1 MTATTD
7 SARTLRDDQYTEV
20 ALAPTRRSGL
30 PLAPAPTSLG
40 WSRTA
45 NRHRRALVLADS
57 VGALGAAASGAWVLP
72 LLSVDPWWALA
83 PIALVPAAALCGGL
97 RRLRV
102 DRAASCWQG
111 VVKGA
116 VVALLVLFAVTSLV
130 GVAVPPAVTFGL
142 LPLAV
147 AVAVALR
154 VTAARRLAD
163 RRRDGLDLQ
172 RAVVVGASD
181 TAGEFVLRALRHPE
195 DGIDIIGQVRVPR
208 RQGAGPLPFLGSIGE
223 IHEVVRAHEIDLVV
237 VVGALPAAQTR
248 KLSWALAGTGADLV
262 INPGLA
268 EVGSHRL
275 SVLPTT
281 ASWNGGLVVAPRPG
295 DSLVKNLIDR
305 TAGAG
310 MLLVAAPVILGF
322 ALAVRLTSPGGSFY
336 SQERVGRHGELFRMW
351 KLRSMYQDADARR
364 AALLQD
370 NECDGIIFKQKN
382 DPRITPVGRF
392 IRRYSI
398 DELPQLWN
406 VVRGDMSLIGP
417 RPALPEEVAQYD
429 DLVARRLLVTPGL
442 TGLWQVSGRSNLSWD
457 RTVELDLRYVDNRT
471 LTMDAKIMAATGRA
485 VFGASGAY

>member
-7 SARTLRDDQYTEV
+7 STSTLRGESHV
-20 ALAPTRRSGL
+20 AATTVRTRPTGL
-30 PLAPAPTSLG
+30 PLAPAPTALG
-40 WSRTA
+40 WARTA
-45 NRHRRALVLADS
+45 GRHRRALVLADG
-57 VGALGAAASGAWVLP
+57 VGALGAAALGAWVLP
-72 LLSVDPWWALA
+72 MLGVDAWWALA
-83 PIALVPAAALCGGL
+83 PMALVPASALCGGL
-97 RRLRV
+97 RRLHV

-111 VVKGA
+111 MVKGA
-116 VVALLVLFAVTSLV
+116 VVALLALFAVTSVV

-142 LPLAV
+142 FPLAALV
-147 AVAVALR
+147 AVLLR
-154 VTAARRLAD
+154 VAAARRLSD
-163 RRRDGLDLQ
+163 RRRDGMDLQ

-181 TAGEFVLRALRHPE
+181 TATDFVLRALRHPE
-195 DGIDIIGQVRVPR
+195 DGVDIVGQVRVPR
-208 RQGAGPLPFLGSIGE
+208 RQGAGPLPFLGSLGE
-223 IHEVVRAHEIDLVV
+223 IREVVRAHEIDLVI

-248 KLSWALAGTGADLV
+248 KLSWALAGTRTDLV
-262 INPGLA
+262 VNPGIV
-268 EVGSHRL
+268 EVGAHRL

-295 DSLVKNLIDR
+295 DSLVKGLIDR
-305 TAGAG
+305 VAGLG
-310 MLLVAAPVILGF
+310 MLLVAAPVILTF
-322 ALAVRLTSPGGSFY
+322 ALAVRATSPGGSFY
-336 SQERVGRHGELFRMW
+336 SQNRVGKNGELFKMW

-392 IRRYSI
+392 IRRYSV

-429 DLVARRLLVTPGL
+429 DLVKRRLLVTPGL

>member
-7 SARTLRDDQYTEV
+7 SASLIQGDAHLVST
-20 ALAPTRRSGL
+20 PTAARPAGL
-30 PLAPAPTSLG
+30 PLAPAPSAQG
-40 WSRTA
+40 WARTA
-45 NRHRRALVLADS
+45 GRHRRALVLADG
-57 VGALGAAASGAWVLP
+57 VGALGAAALGAWVLP
-72 LLSVDPWWALA
+72 MASIDAWWALA
-83 PIALVPAAALCGGL
+83 PLAVVPASVLAGGL
-97 RRLRV
+97 RRLHV

-111 VVKGA
+111 VVRGA
-116 VVALLVLFAVTSLV
+116 VVALLALFAVASVV

-142 LPLAV
+142 VPLAV
-147 AVAVALR
+147 LVAVVLR
-154 VTAARRLAD
+154 VSAARRLAD

-181 TAGEFVLRALRHPE
+181 TASEFVLRSLRHPE
-195 DGIDIIGQVRVPR
+195 DGVDIIGQVRVPR
-208 RQGAGPLPFLGSIGE
+208 RQGAGPLPFLGSLGE
-223 IHEVVRAHEIDLVV
+223 IREVVRAHEIDMVI

-248 KLSWALAGTGADLV
+248 KLSWALAGTGTDLV

-268 EVGSHRL
+268 EVGAHRM
-275 SVLPTT
+275 SVQPTT
-281 ASWNGGLVVAPRPG
+281 AAWNGGLVVDPRPG
-295 DSLVKNLIDR
+295 DSLVKNVIDR
-305 TAGAG
+305 VAGFA
-310 MLLVAAPVILGF
+310 MLAVAAPVILLF
-322 ALAVRLTSPGGSFY
+322 ALAVRWTSAGGSFY
-336 SQERVGRHGELFRMW
+336 SQQRVGKNGELFRMW

-398 DELPQLWN
+398 DELPQLYN

-429 DLVARRLLVTPGL
+429 ELVARRLLVTPGL

-457 RTVELDLRYVDNRT
+457 RSVELDLRYVDNRT